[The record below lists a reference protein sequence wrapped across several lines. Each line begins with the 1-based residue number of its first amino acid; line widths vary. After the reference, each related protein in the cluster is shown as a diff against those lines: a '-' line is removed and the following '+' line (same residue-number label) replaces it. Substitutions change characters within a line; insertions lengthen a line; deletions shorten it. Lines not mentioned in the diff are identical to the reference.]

1 MLRVMSYN
9 VRYFGH
15 SVRGVLSTR
24 GGIDRI
30 ATTIARMS
38 PLPDLICLQEVETR
52 SLRASRTVGRFG
64 DGRET
69 QLEVLLGA
77 LDAALGRMG
86 KVERFDA
93 YYFAAHQYRV
103 TDTLSVY
110 TTGLAVLAKNSLTVL
125 GHNAARPHD
134 ITHRPRLVR
143 LKQTRICAH
152 VAFQSPRGGRIEMFN
167 THLSLPS
174 FWSREFWTAQ
184 YRMGFGRNQLIEAK
198 ELARFIERE
207 RQTEHFIVAGDFNS
221 LPGSPVDRF
230 LREEFGLSD
239 AFRAARADA
248 DDPARAFPTAGFL
261 NLKMH
266 LDHLYASPGIEWLD
280 LEGTSAFG
288 EAGDFDGLSDHVPLI
303 ARFDLKR
310 PLEEARSI

>member
-15 SVRGVLSTR
+15 ASRGVLSTR

-30 ATTIARMS
+30 ATTVAKM
-38 PLPDLICLQEVETR
+38 PALPDLICLQEVETR
-52 SLRASRTVGRFG
+52 SLRASRSLDRSGS
-64 DGRET
+64 GRET
-69 QLEVLLGA
+69 QLAALLRALDGA
-77 LDAALGRMG
+77 LAALG
-86 KVERFDA
+86 KAERYEA

-103 TDTLSVY
+103 TDTLSIY
-110 TTGLAVLAKNSLTVL
+110 TTGLAVLAKSGLSVL

-152 VAFQSPRGGRIEMFN
+152 VAFQGPQGGRVEVFN

-184 YRMGFGRNQLIEAK
+184 YRMGFGKNQLIEAR
-198 ELARFIERE
+198 ELVRFIEKE
-207 RQTEHFIVAGDFNS
+207 RQTDCFIVAGDFNS
-221 LPGSPVDRF
+221 LPGSPVDCF
-230 LREEFGLSD
+230 LRQEVGLRD
-239 AFRAARADA
+239 AFREARGDA
-248 DDPARAFPTAGFL
+248 DDSARAFPTAGFL
-261 NLKMH
+261 NMKMH
-266 LDHLYASPGIEWLD
+266 LDHLYASPGIAWLD

-288 EAGDFDGLSDHVPLI
+288 ETGDFDGLSDHVPLI
-303 ARFDLKR
+303 ARFDLKDRLEAGR
-310 PLEEARSI
+310 PA